1 MWQIDYHI
9 KVMESQ
15 IKEDLKTAMFS
26 RDEVAINTLRMLI
39 SEICNSAIAKGGA
52 GTPMSDSD
60 IIIVVQKELKKR
72 REAAA
77 GFRQGGREAA
87 AQKEEAEAKVLEK
100 YLPTQLSDEEL
111 ESQVDEVI
119 SQTGA
124 SSIQDMGK
132 VIGIVLGKVGQAADG
147 SRVSAVVK
155 SRLGKDV

>member
-1 MWQIDYHI
+1 
-9 KVMESQ
+9 MESQ
-15 IKEDLKTAMFS
+15 IKEDLKTAMLS
-26 RDEVAINTLRMLI
+26 RDEVATNTLRMLI
-39 SEICNSAIAKGGA
+39 SEIRNSAIAKGSA

-77 GFRQGGREAA
+77 GFRQGGRETA

-132 VIGIVLGKVGQAADG
+132 VIGTVLGRIGQTADG

-155 SRLGKDV
+155 SRLGKG